1 MTLELFLAFFIGV
14 AVGFM
19 VCFIY
24 IRALLQKILSSATGV
39 KKKDQADWWKPDDYD
54 EEGEIYR

>member
-1 MTLELFLAFFIGV
+1 MTMETILAFFIGV

-24 IRALLQKILSSATGV
+24 IRALLQKIMSDAQNLP
-39 KKKDQADWWKPDDYD
+39 KKRESADWWKPEDYED
-54 EEGEIYR
+54 GEAYR